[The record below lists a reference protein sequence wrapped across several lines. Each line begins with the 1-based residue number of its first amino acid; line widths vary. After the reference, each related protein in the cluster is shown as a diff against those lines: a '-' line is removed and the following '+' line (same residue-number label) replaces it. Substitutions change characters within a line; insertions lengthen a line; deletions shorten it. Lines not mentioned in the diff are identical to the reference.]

1 MRLSGDEEQKRYCDV
16 CGCELDPED
25 YSINLCKICQG
36 IVLK

>member
-1 MRLSGDEEQKRYCDV
+1 MILSGDREGKRYCDV
-16 CGCELDPED
+16 CGCELEPDD